1 MRVKL
6 RIKSRLEA
14 GVEVETVALVNS
26 GFEADAP
33 EIVIPMRL
41 AERLNLRSRLL
52 EARVEPYNTV
62 ACPIRMYVLPSSIEV
77 EVVEEDNRSP
87 TVVCD
92 AVILVPSK
100 PRLSRRGR
108 TFTQLWSVR
117 LLNFLLLYYV
127 LGGGWGWLRL
137 WVKCLEG

>member
-14 GVEVETVALVNS
+14 GVEVETIALVNS

-33 EIVIPMRL
+33 EIVIPMGL

-62 ACPIRMYVLPSSIEV
+62 AGPIRMYVLPSS
-77 EVVEEDNRSP
+77 
-87 TVVCD
+87 
-92 AVILVPSK
+92 
-100 PRLSRRGR
+100 
-108 TFTQLWSVR
+108 
-117 LLNFLLLYYV
+117 
-127 LGGGWGWLRL
+127 
-137 WVKCLEG
+137 